1 MHGTRYLYG
10 ASGIA
15 NLALAA
21 EELRVGDSLVQQW
34 MCEVCEKTGASYG
47 VEMGAKRRWCAPCG
61 KKKGGV
67 RVVS

>member
-21 EELRVGDSLVQQW
+21 EESQVGDSLVQQW
-34 MCEVCEKTGASYG
+34 STLMG
-47 VEMGAKRRWCAPCG
+47 VLG
-61 KKKGGV
+61 
-67 RVVS
+67 S